1 MQTGYTCKTRR
12 AIEVSSIDDEK
23 IISELKGNTLR
34 AYWAL
39 MNSKDGVLGVRE
51 LQRKLSFSSPALASY
66 HLNKLADMKLVVKER
81 GDYRLVREVRVGVL
95 KQFIKLGTFLL
106 PRYVLYATMFTT
118 LLIYLIVNLRQFTF
132 YSAFAL
138 VLGVLGAVIF
148 WYETF
153 RVWRQRP

>member
-1 MQTGYTCKTRR
+1 M
-12 AIEVSSIDDEK
+12 SSLDDEK

-39 MNSKDGVLGVRE
+39 MNSKDGVSGVRE
-51 LQRKLSFSSPALASY
+51 LQRRLGFSSPALASY
-66 HLNKLADMKLVVKER
+66 HLNKLAAMKLVVKER

-118 LLIYLIVNLRQFTF
+118 LLIYLLVNLRKLTF

-153 RVWRQRP
+153 RVWRQKP